1 MGMVASL
8 EQITSQQ
15 LAEFLQD
22 PQRAYDYVFSQL
34 LEDPAS
40 MNFFDE
46 ILRQAEGNAGQIPGL
61 RAQIERIQGQAHALK
76 TRAGIHLVKGR
87 RKPSEQTQV
96 KQERKQFS
104 LEKDWHVLHYLL
116 NGTAEG
122 GDGPLADAVLGG
134 AEIPDVDGLMGY
146 GPSRYLTP
154 EQVNGIATA
163 LAAVTLK
170 QLSARFD
177 QKDAIAKQI
186 YLADTLSSLS
196 DWSYFAEF
204 FESFKNFYQD
214 AARHGNAMLLQIT

>member
-116 NGTAEG
+116 NGTAKEFTVSG
-122 GDGPLADAVLGG
+122 RG
-134 AEIPDVDGLMGY
+134 AYCRGCCPAAGSLLLSKDFTISSGLLDISCA
-146 GPSRYLTP
+146 SRAR
-154 EQVNGIATA
+154 AT
-163 LAAVTLK
+163 VTMS
-170 QLSARFD
+170 Q
-177 QKDAIAKQI
+177 
-186 YLADTLSSLS
+186 
-196 DWSYFAEF
+196 
-204 FESFKNFYQD
+204 
-214 AARHGNAMLLQIT
+214 